1 MSARPPASEAPRFV
15 FSSEHGTQLV
25 RETLEKIL
33 PYTPHDYQLE
43 GVCQLLDGMDLIAV
57 LATGAGKTGYYLM
70 YALMLSQLSNNPR
83 ICSPACVAVPQDPC
97 IVMVYPTNGLEEE
110 QAETF
115 QSVGLSTVVINSDTL
130 ERSRKCGMD
139 LWVVARSSI
148 NVILL
153 SPEQLTSPRFDSL
166 LQHPVFRGRVCAMGI
181 DEVHLLYSWGQNF
194 RKSYQ
199 QLGHARARFPPRTR
213 IIGTTASL
221 LAGHPQ
227 ESIFSFLGLRLHQLY
242 LLRRSNVRPAIETR
256 FRILTH
262 GIGGWAFPDLKWIL
276 HQGRKTVIHCR
287 TIAMSFRVAVYL
299 WRLLPPSADHSK
311 RLRLYNT
318 LNRQAYNAETRHL
331 MQHHPDMQIIVA
343 TASFM
348 VGLDLPNVADVVV
361 VGNLANA
368 DEHIQWQGRA
378 GRDPALVRDPRFIT
392 YVTKKAMQT
401 ARSLC
406 DGKMPRAEKPAGG
419 GKKTASVRMELSMAR
434 LLLAPCVTAMQNVLY
449 DNPVHDRPCS
459 CRRCASS
466 SINGSRLDDNL
477 LPAVCSPEMHVLEPA
492 CSQDSDTAPCTLAHY
507 SPAVSSAS
515 TPPASSSTSCGKCS
529 GCVPAD
535 LSSQETG
542 VQSTSKQTNPVA
554 RKDRLTREMR
564 AEGTRRLRQ
573 LRSYIYRATDSA
585 AARTLPPEIFLP
597 ETVIKQILD
606 RFALIDSPE
615 ALKEL
620 ITGRVHLL
628 PHLDTLWD
636 TLVALRRAFEHIQGE
651 SDAHKASLAEGE
663 TTASDHCETAAVG
676 RGVLSELASE
686 RPPPFAQCCGSFQ
699 VIVQMPPST
708 RQNQVLSPP
717 AGPLIERPL
726 DAAYHN
732 IQWRLYTPPQ
742 GIPAKET
749 AASPRRKRSSTTS
762 SIDPRPRTRA
772 RVTKAN
778 KENRAAMSQK

>member
-1 MSARPPASEAPRFV
+1 MSARPPAPEAPRFV

-70 YALMLSQLSNNPR
+70 YALMLSQLSKNPR
-83 ICSPACVAVPQDPC
+83 LCLPACAAVPQDPC

-115 QSVGLSTVVINSDTL
+115 QSAGLSTVVINSDTL
-130 ERSRKCGMD
+130 ERSRKCGRD
-139 LWVVARSSI
+139 LWVVARSSV
-148 NVILL
+148 NVVLL
-153 SPEQLTSPRFDSL
+153 SPEQLTSPRFESL

-227 ESIFSFLGLRLHQLY
+227 EAVFSFLGLRSHQLY

-299 WRLLPPSADHSK
+299 WRLLPPSGDHSK
-311 RLRLYNT
+311 RLRLYNA
-318 LNRQAYNAETRHL
+318 LNRQAYNSETRRL
-331 MQHHPDMQIIVA
+331 MQHDPDAQIIVA

-348 VGLDLPNVADVVV
+348 VGLDLPNIADVVV

-378 GRDPALVRDPRFIT
+378 GRAPGLVRDPRFIT

-401 ARSLC
+401 ARALC
-406 DGKMPRAEKPAGG
+406 DGKTPRAEKPAGG
-419 GKKTASVRMELSMAR
+419 GKKTASVHMELSMAR

-459 CRRCASS
+459 CRRCASR
-466 SINGSRLDDNL
+466 SINSAALDDNL
-477 LPAVCSPEMHVLEPA
+477 PSAANSLATSAMHISDPPYSADHDTTTRALALSP
-492 CSQDSDTAPCTLAHY
+492 
-507 SPAVSSAS
+507 PAVSSAS
-515 TPPASSSTSCGKCS
+515 PPPASSPTSCGKCS
-529 GCVPAD
+529 GCIPAD
-535 LSSQETG
+535 SSSQDAG
-542 VQSTSKQTNPVA
+542 LQTSSKKTNPVT

-573 LRSYIYRATDSA
+573 LRSHIYRATDSA
-585 AARTLPPEIFLP
+585 AARTLPPEVFLP
-597 ETVIKQILD
+597 ETVIEQILD
-606 RFALIDSPE
+606 RFALIDSRE

-636 TLVALRRAFEHIQGE
+636 TLVALHPAFERIQRG
-651 SDAHKASLAEGE
+651 ANTRKATVAQYK
-663 TTASDHCETAAVG
+663 TVASDLSPQAAVE
-676 RGVLSELASE
+676 RGVLSELAPE
-686 RPPPFAQCCGSFQ
+686 LPPPFAQCCGSFK
-699 VIVQMPPST
+699 VLVQTPPSA
-708 RQNQVLSPP
+708 RQNQVLSP
-717 AGPLIERPL
+717 GPLIELPL
-726 DAAYHN
+726 DTAYHN
-732 IQWRLYTPPQ
+732 IRWQLSTSPQ
-742 GIPAKET
+742 DIPAKEV
-749 AASPRRKRSSTTS
+749 ASSPRKRSSTSS

-772 RVTKAN
+772 RVTKVD
-778 KENRAAMSQK
+778 KENIVAMSQK